1 MKINIYYTDCRL
13 QWNIKKWF
21 LILGTIP
28 GTINIKSNTTNEPN
42 KNVGL
47 ASLVIGFTSS
57 NPGSNTIYLA
67 SGNFKVI
74 ITGGSNPN
82 EYSDKTIVHNEATG
96 SSVTGKNINLS
107 AEINDSVSQIY
118 NSSGT
123 TLNYSIGNAGYG
135 KVTFEGAV
143 VDRPHENE
151 FIKNC
156 QTLQY
161 GDMHDGYAWECDVYG
176 TSGTIS
182 IEVLQ

>member
-1 MKINIYYTDCRL
+1 MEDKLCRDT
-13 QWNIKKWF
+13 NNSF
-21 LILGTIP
+21 LLCGTIP
-28 GTINIKSNTTNEPN
+28 GTVNIKSNATNEPN
-42 KNVGL
+42 KNVSL

-57 NPGSNTIYLA
+57 NPGSNIIYLA

-82 EYSDKTIVHNEATG
+82 KYFHSGTIIVHNEATG
-96 SSVTGKNINLS
+96 SSITGKNINLS

-118 NSSGT
+118 NSSRT

-135 KVTFEGAV
+135 KITFEGAYSNK
-143 VDRPHENE
+143 PYENE

-161 GDMHDGYAWECDVYG
+161 GDMHGGYVWECDAYG